1 MSTTAG
7 ACNGRRSITIRVKNR
22 FQTMTGARL
31 YIVSFYEHQ
40 EFF

>member
-1 MSTTAG
+1 MNFFRQYYFPRRDTQSTPAV
-7 ACNGRRSITIRVKNR
+7 GRP
-22 FQTMTGARL
+22 